1 MLREK
6 DGLARYTGIGMKVYL
21 QGKYQKK
28 YYIHVIDIDNE
39 EGIPTQWDE
48 MRWGLS
54 LRTQK
59 IASKVDKQYLSP
71 LLLVHS

>member
-39 EGIPTQWDE
+39 EGIPSQHDQTQ
-48 MRWGLS
+48 
-54 LRTQK
+54 
-59 IASKVDKQYLSP
+59 
-71 LLLVHS
+71 